1 MKPRVKVLLP
11 GFPGKADLSYL
22 GWSTVCLVETET
34 TRILFDTGGQGART
48 QLLAAL
54 EAYGIVPA
62 DVDMVFLSHLH
73 YDHCGNCT
81 LFPNALFSLTD
92 KEFFQAQQYANDPFL
107 SRWTVEYLKY
117 RKLQIIDR
125 DCHEVAPGVVVW
137 FTPGHTPGSASLV
150 VDCDSDIWYL
160 VGDAVK
166 NRIEL
171 ATGTADLSQDQKAS
185 ASTIARF
192 RQVKGVLVP
201 GHDTL
206 LQIDGGSFMP
216 VGCPAVEI
224 TFPPGL
230 TAKTAYLVKGHTTT
244 LRITLE

>member
-22 GWSTVCLVETET
+22 GWSTVCLVETENK
-34 TRILFDTGGQGART
+34 RILFDTGGQGART

-54 EAYGIVPA
+54 EACGLVPA
-62 DVDMVFLSHLH
+62 DIDMVFLSHLH

-92 KEFFQAQQYANDPFL
+92 KEFFRAQQCTNDPFL
-107 SRWTVEYLKY
+107 SKRTVEYLKHC
-117 RKLQIIDR
+117 KLQIINR
-125 DCHEVAPGVVVW
+125 DCQEVAPGVIVW
-137 FTPGHTPGSASLV
+137 FSPGHTPGSASLV
-150 VDCDSDIWYL
+150 VDCDSDLWYL

-166 NRIEL
+166 NRVEL

-206 LQIDGGSFMP
+206 LQIDGGSLTP
-216 VGCPAVEI
+216 VGYPAVEI
-224 TFPPGL
+224 SFPPGL
-230 TAKTAYLVKGHTTT
+230 TAKTAYLVKEHATT